1 MKQEEIVLKV
11 SYDEIDSIILD
22 ALSRSSYSVSQLT
35 SIIRFS
41 LGIDISYAKVV
52 RKMEYLRFL
61 GKIERRRKN
70 VRIYEYFLSA

>member
-11 SYDEIDSIILD
+11 SYDAIDSAILE
-22 ALSRSSYSVSQLT
+22 ALSRSPYSVYQLT

-41 LGIDISYAKVV
+41 LGINVSYAKVV

-61 GKIERRRKN
+61 GKVERRRKN
-70 VRIYEYFLSA
+70 VRIYEYFLPV